1 MLINIIIYSYFT
13 PYHNSYCT
21 FNKSSQKTVTN
32 HQKSYIKLTAFHFTF
47 FFVNLK
53 LTKLAKRQNEFY
65 LLFFQT
71 RESQVLKAILLK
83 AHNIQMRNNCFSTK
97 FSTIDSM
104 SRSVWFQGLN
114 IDLGQ
119 RCKHDSSMIA
129 CVVLQSMYQQVNKV
143 SKYVQIC
150 PKCAIYALGNFNLSS
165 NLHKLDKYDRLLSVD
180 IFQFMSWVIL
190 S

>member
-83 AHNIQMRNNCFSTK
+83 AHNIQMTNNCFSTK

-143 SKYVQIC
+143 SKYMSKYVQNVLYMHWEISIC
-150 PKCAIYALGNFNLSS
+150 HQTFTSLTNMTGCSQLIYFNL
-165 NLHKLDKYDRLLSVD
+165 
-180 IFQFMSWVIL
+180 
-190 S
+190 